1 MYSELLIS
9 DPNLD
14 KLSPLLQLSV
24 WHNQKFLNTGVL
36 AQAVAL
42 AWSAVGP
49 AKMLS
54 ILSGKRRK
62 VWLPFSKLLEH
73 LGVGSNRSN
82 NFRKMQQQLMLY
94 DICWCSVVAICINTQ
109 PCGQHIQFLHRR
121 KLSQSL
127 LGPVIK

>member
-1 MYSELLIS
+1 MHIIAHHRISHTACQTFQEILYIEDKEKGYHSFYMYSELLIS

-82 NFRKMQQQLMLY
+82 NFRKM
-94 DICWCSVVAICINTQ
+94 
-109 PCGQHIQFLHRR
+109 
-121 KLSQSL
+121 
-127 LGPVIK
+127 